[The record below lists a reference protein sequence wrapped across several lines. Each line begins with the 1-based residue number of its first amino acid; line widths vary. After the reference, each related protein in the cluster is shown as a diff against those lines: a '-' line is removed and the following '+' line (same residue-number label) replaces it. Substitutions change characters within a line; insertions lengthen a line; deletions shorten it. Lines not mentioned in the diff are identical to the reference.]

1 MGQTFAEKIFA
12 KMTDRREVRPGET
25 VTIIPDV
32 LMTLDADAEI
42 VYRFRQLGVQRVW
55 DADRIVGSMDHYSPA
70 STVRSANVLKTL
82 RDFAREQGIKQLYDV
97 GAGVTHEVLLA
108 NGHVL
113 PGQFVVGTDSHTPS
127 YGAVAA
133 FSCGIG
139 TSDALPIW
147 VTGKHWF
154 KVPESVK
161 VTFSGTLP
169 RGVYAKDLILD
180 VIGHFSTK
188 ACRYTCV
195 EYVGSAV
202 RQLSIAERV
211 VLANLSTELGAK
223 AAYVQF
229 DEVTQAY
236 ARRAQRAY
244 EPVVPDDDARYIQEY
259 HLNVEKVP
267 PMIACPHRVDDVRP
281 VAAVAGT
288 EIHQAFIGTCASGRL
303 EDLELAAR
311 IAAGQRVAEGVR
323 LLIAPASR
331 AIFQMAIDRGY
342 VQTLLTA
349 GATFLPPGCGPCMG
363 LHQGLLA
370 DGERCVSTGN
380 RNFMGRMGSHQAE
393 IYLASV
399 ATVTA
404 SAVMGA
410 LTDPRRLM

>member
-12 KMTDRREVRPGET
+12 KQANRPEVRPGET
-25 VTIIPDV
+25 VTVTPDV

-42 VYRFRQLGVQRVW
+42 VYRFKQLGVQRLW
-55 DADRIVGSMDHYSPA
+55 DPDRIVGSMDHYSPA
-70 STVRSANVLKTL
+70 STVRTANVLKTL
-82 RDFAREQGIKQLYDV
+82 RDFAREQGIKRLYDV
-97 GAGVTHEVLLA
+97 GEGVTHEVLLA

-154 KVPESVK
+154 KVPESVR
-161 VTFSGTLP
+161 VTLSGTMPL
-169 RGVYAKDLILD
+169 GVYAKDLILD
-180 VIGHFSTK
+180 VIGHFTTRS
-188 ACRYTCV
+188 CRYACM
-195 EYVGSAV
+195 EYVGETV

-229 DEVTQAY
+229 DEVTRAY
-236 ARRAQRAY
+236 AARAQRPY
-244 EPVVPDDDARYIQEY
+244 EPVVPDYDAVYAKEY
-259 HLNVEKVP
+259 HLNVEKVEP
-267 PMIACPHRVDDVRP
+267 LVACPHRVDNVRP
-281 VAAVAGT
+281 VSAVEGT
-288 EIHQAFIGTCASGRL
+288 EIHQAFVGTCASGRL

-311 IAAGQRVAEGVR
+311 IASGKRVADGVR

-331 AIFQMAIDRGY
+331 AILRTAIDRGY
-342 VQTLLTA
+342 IQALLAA
-349 GATFLPPGCGPCMG
+349 GATLLPPGCGPCMG
-363 LHQGLLA
+363 LHQGLLG

-380 RNFMGRMGSHQAE
+380 RNFMGRMGSHEAE
-393 IYLASV
+393 IYLGSV
-399 ATVTA
+399 ATVVA
-404 SAVMGA
+404 SAVKGV
-410 LTDPRRLM
+410 LTDPRRMM